1 MAVQTFTPPVRFTP
15 QVQPTTATVTTM
27 GNFTIT
33 IGNKQVE
40 LYDATVY
47 AVRDGVAN
55 PVVGVWRMQCV
66 TRISP
71 ASSNGE
77 MPTGAA
83 GSTNP
88 SYLSKMF
95 SDATLN
101 AAFVINASNQLVI
114 QVTGLTTTT
123 IDWFATV
130 DQTVWNST

>member
-1 MAVQTFTPPVRFTP
+1 
-15 QVQPTTATVTTM
+15 M

-47 AVRDGVAN
+47 AVRDGAAN